1 MMTDLEKKWTK
12 IAADQLVGRRIVLV
26 RYMREKE
33 AQEMGWGGRPIVL
46 VLDDGN
52 LIYPAMDDEGNDG
65 GALFT
70 NNEKQPVLPT
80 L

>member
-1 MMTDLEKKWTK
+1 MTDLEKKWTK

-26 RYMREKE
+26 RYMKE
-33 AQEMGWGGRPIVL
+33 TEAMEMGWGARPIVL

-65 GALFT
+65 GAMFT
-70 NNEKQPVLPT
+70 NREEQPVLPT
-80 L
+80 I

>member
-1 MMTDLEKKWTK
+1 MTDLEKKWTK

-26 RYMREKE
+26 RYMKEKE

-52 LIYPAMDDEGNDG
+52 LIYPAMDDEGNDA
-65 GALFT
+65 GAMFT
-70 NNEKQPVLPT
+70 NNEEQPVLPT